1 MRFVIYAYES
11 TYGGLHGIYNI
22 CVTEINSLDE
32 ADNIGEAMAYEVIDS
47 YSHLFANDDVYDYD
61 EDDDYEATTPEW
73 EYARILP
80 KWDDIP
86 TETLDAKAA
95 ELGYEEFVN
104 KYCKVEGMDEL
115 LAALDALQQVDGVGH
130 TTVGKYTIDTCFVE
144 GEEYETAIWINPSHM
159 AIPTVYPNRTAA
171 EQGHK
176 FWCLAAAM
184 APTQVWDTKIK
195 TYITL

>member
-11 TYGGLHGIYNI
+11 TYGGLHGIYDI

-32 ADNIGEAMAYEVIDS
+32 ADDIGKTMAYEVIDS
-47 YSHLFANDDVYDYD
+47 YSHLFEPDPD
-61 EDDDYEATTPEW
+61 EGDEEYEATSPEW
-73 EYARILP
+73 EYTRILP
-80 KWDDIP
+80 KWDNIP
-86 TETLDAKAA
+86 TAELDAEAA

-104 KYCKVEGMDEL
+104 KYCKYEGSDEF
-115 LAALDALQQVDGVGH
+115 LAVLDALRQVDGVGH
-130 TTVGKYTIDTCFVE
+130 TIVGKYTIDTCFE
-144 GEEYETAIWINPSHM
+144 GENYETAIWIDPNHM
-159 AIPTVYPNRTAA
+159 AIPAVYSNRAAA

-184 APTQVWDTKIK
+184 APTQVWDTATH

>member
-11 TYGGLHGIYNI
+11 TYGGLHGIYDI

-32 ADNIGEAMAYEVIDS
+32 ADDIGEAMAYEVIDT
-47 YSHLFANDDVYDYD
+47 YSHLFTSEEEDCD
-61 EDDDYEATTPEW
+61 EDREYECTSPEW

-80 KWDDIP
+80 KWDNIP
-86 TETLDAKAA
+86 TAELDAEAA

-104 KYCKVEGMDEL
+104 KYCKCEDTDEF
-115 LAALDALQQVDGVGH
+115 LAIFDALRQVDEVGH
-130 TTVGKYTIDTCFVE
+130 TIVGKYTIDTCFE
-144 GEEYETAIWINPSHM
+144 GENYETAIWINPDRM
-159 AIPTVYPNRTAA
+159 AIPAVYPNRTAA

-184 APTQVWDTKIK
+184 APTQVWDTATR
-195 TYITL
+195 TYLTL

>member
-11 TYGGLHGIYNI
+11 TYGGLHGIYDI
-22 CVTEINSLDE
+22 CVTEANSLDE
-32 ADNIGEAMAYEVIDS
+32 VDNIGETMAYEVIDT

-61 EDDDYEATTPEW
+61 EDDDCEVTSPEW

-80 KWDDIP
+80 KWDNIP
-86 TETLDAKAA
+86 TETLDAEAA

-104 KYCKVEGMDEL
+104 KYCKIEGMDTL
-115 LAALDALQQVDGVGH
+115 IAALDTLQQLDGVGH
-130 TTVGKYTIDTCFVE
+130 TIVDKYTIDTCFE
-144 GEEYETAIWINPSHM
+144 GENYETAIWINPDHM
-159 AIPTVYPNRTAA
+159 AIPAVYPNRAAA

-184 APTQVWDTKIK
+184 APTQVWDTATC
-195 TYITL
+195 TYLTL

>member
-11 TYGGLHGIYNI
+11 TYCGMHGIYDI
-22 CVTEINSLDE
+22 CVTEADSLDE
-32 ADNIGEAMAYEVIDS
+32 IDDIGETMAYEVIDT
-47 YSHLFANDDVYDYD
+47 YSHLFEPDPD
-61 EDDDYEATTPEW
+61 EEDEEYEATSPEW

-80 KWDDIP
+80 KWDNIP
-86 TETLDAKAA
+86 TETLDAEAA

-104 KYCKVEGMDEL
+104 KYCKIEGMDTL
-115 LAALDALQQVDGVGH
+115 IAALDTLQQLDGVGH
-130 TTVGKYTIDTCFVE
+130 TTVGKYTIDTCFE
-144 GEEYETAIWINPSHM
+144 GENYETAIWIDPNHM
-159 AIPTVYPNRTAA
+159 AIPTVYSNRAAA

-184 APTQVWDTKIK
+184 APTQVWDTATH

>member
-11 TYGGLHGIYNI
+11 TYCGSHGIYDI

-32 ADNIGEAMAYEVIDS
+32 ADDIGETMAYEVIDT
-47 YSHLFANDDVYDYD
+47 YSHLFTND
-61 EDDDYEATTPEW
+61 EDEEYEAPSPEW
-73 EYARILP
+73 EYTRILP
-80 KWDDIP
+80 KWDNIP
-86 TETLDAKAA
+86 TAELDAEAA

-104 KYCKVEGMDEL
+104 KYCKYEGTDES
-115 LAALDALQQVDGVGH
+115 LAVLDALRQVDGVGH
-130 TTVGKYTIDTCFVE
+130 TTVGKYTIDTCFE
-144 GEEYETAIWINPSHM
+144 GENYETAIWIDPNHM
-159 AIPTVYPNRTAA
+159 AIPAVYSNRAAA

-184 APTQVWDTKIK
+184 APTQIWDTATH

>member
-11 TYGGLHGIYNI
+11 TYGGLHGIYDI

-32 ADNIGEAMAYEVIDS
+32 ADDIGENMAYEVIDS
-47 YSHLFANDDVYDYD
+47 YSHLFTND
-61 EDDDYEATTPEW
+61 EDEEYEATSPEW

-80 KWDDIP
+80 KWDNIP
-86 TETLDAKAA
+86 TETLDAEAA
-95 ELGYEEFVN
+95 ELGYEKFVN
-104 KYCKVEGMDEL
+104 KYCKYEGTNEF
-115 LAALDALQQVDGVGH
+115 LAVLDALRQVDEVGH
-130 TTVGKYTIDTCFVE
+130 TTVGKYTIDTCFE
-144 GEEYETAIWINPSHM
+144 GENYETAIWIDPNHM
-159 AIPTVYPNRTAA
+159 AIPAVYSNRAAA

-184 APTQVWDTKIK
+184 APTQVWDTANR

>member
-11 TYGGLHGIYNI
+11 TYCGSHDIYDI
-22 CVTEINSLDE
+22 CVTEVNSLDE
-32 ADNIGEAMAYEVIDS
+32 ADDIGETMAYEVIDS
-47 YSHLFANDDVYDYD
+47 YSHLFASEEEDCDKD
-61 EDDDYEATTPEW
+61 EEYEATSPEW

-80 KWDDIP
+80 KWDNIP
-86 TETLDAKAA
+86 TETLDAEAA

-104 KYCKVEGMDEL
+104 KYCKIEGMDTL
-115 LAALDALQQVDGVGH
+115 IAALDTLQQLDGVGH
-130 TTVGKYTIDTCFVE
+130 TIVGKYTIDTCFE
-144 GEEYETAIWINPSHM
+144 GENYETAIWINPEHM
-159 AIPTVYPNRTAA
+159 AIPAVYPNRAAA

-184 APTQVWDTKIK
+184 APTRVWDTATH

>member
-11 TYGGLHGIYNI
+11 TYGGLHGIYDI
-22 CVTEINSLDE
+22 CVTEANSLDE
-32 ADNIGEAMAYEVIDS
+32 VDNIGETMAYEVIDT

-61 EDDDYEATTPEW
+61 EDDDCEVTSPEW

-80 KWDDIP
+80 KWDNIS
-86 TETLDAKAA
+86 TEILNAEAA
-95 ELGYEEFVN
+95 ELGYEEFIN

-115 LAALDALQQVDGVGH
+115 LAALDVLQQVDDVGH
-130 TTVGKYTIDTCFVE
+130 TTVGKYTVDTCFE
-144 GEEYETAIWINPSHM
+144 GENYETAIWINPDHM
-159 AIPTVYPNRTAA
+159 AIPAVYPNRAAA

-184 APTQVWDTKIK
+184 APTQVWDTATN
-195 TYITL
+195 TYLTL

>member
-11 TYGGLHGIYNI
+11 TYCGLHGIYDI
-22 CVTEINSLDE
+22 CVTEADSLDE
-32 ADNIGEAMAYEVIDS
+32 VDDIGETMAYEVIDS

-61 EDDDYEATTPEW
+61 ENDDYEVTSPEW
-73 EYARILP
+73 EYARILS

-86 TETLDAKAA
+86 TETLDAEAA

-104 KYCKVEGMDEL
+104 KYCRSEDANEF
-115 LAALDALQQVDGVGH
+115 LAVLDALRQVDEVGH
-130 TTVGKYTIDTCFVE
+130 TIVGKYTIDTCFE
-144 GEEYETAIWINPSHM
+144 GENYETAIWINPDHM
-159 AIPTVYPNRTAA
+159 AIPAVYPNRAAA

-184 APTQVWDTKIK
+184 APTQVWDTATR
-195 TYITL
+195 TYLTL

>member
-11 TYGGLHGIYNI
+11 TYGGLHGIYDI
-22 CVTEINSLDE
+22 CVTEVNSLDE
-32 ADNIGEAMAYEVIDS
+32 ADDIGETMAYEVIDT
-47 YSHLFANDDVYDYD
+47 YSHLFTND
-61 EDDDYEATTPEW
+61 EDEEYETTSPEW

-80 KWDDIP
+80 KWDNIP
-86 TETLDAKAA
+86 TAELDAEAA

-104 KYCKVEGMDEL
+104 KYCKFEGANES
-115 LAALDALQQVDGVGH
+115 LAILDALWQVDGVGH
-130 TTVGKYTIDTCFVE
+130 TTVGKYTIDTCFE
-144 GEEYETAIWINPSHM
+144 GENYETAIWINPDHM

-184 APTQVWDTKIK
+184 APTQVWDTATR
-195 TYITL
+195 TYLTL

>member
-11 TYGGLHGIYNI
+11 TYGGLHGIYDI

-32 ADNIGEAMAYEVIDS
+32 ADDIGEAMAYEVIDT
-47 YSHLFANDDVYDYD
+47 YSHLFANDED
-61 EDDDYEATTPEW
+61 EEYEATSPEW

-80 KWDDIP
+80 KWDNIP
-86 TETLDAKAA
+86 TAELDAEAA

-104 KYCKVEGMDEL
+104 KYCKFEGTNESL
-115 LAALDALQQVDGVGH
+115 TILDALWQVDGVGH
-130 TTVGKYTIDTCFVE
+130 TTVGKYTIDTCFE
-144 GEEYETAIWINPSHM
+144 GENYETAIWINSDHM
-159 AIPTVYPNRTAA
+159 AIPAVYPNRAAA

-184 APTQVWDTKIK
+184 APTQVWDTATH